1 MVEKGKKFENKAVS
15 SGWISFATVRMHR
28 ELPGSLV
35 VRTWGCCCCD
45 PASIT
50 GGGTKILQLMWHRE
64 NKIKKKKKK
73 KEMGMH
79 RMGLKDHSLYRNKKK
94 LNKNINAFPITLLI
108 QLSEPNTSSKV
119 HMRRKKV

>member
-1 MVEKGKKFENKAVS
+1 
-15 SGWISFATVRMHR
+15 MHR

-73 KEMGMH
+73 EMGMH

-94 LNKNINAFPITLLI
+94 LNKNINAFPITLLT